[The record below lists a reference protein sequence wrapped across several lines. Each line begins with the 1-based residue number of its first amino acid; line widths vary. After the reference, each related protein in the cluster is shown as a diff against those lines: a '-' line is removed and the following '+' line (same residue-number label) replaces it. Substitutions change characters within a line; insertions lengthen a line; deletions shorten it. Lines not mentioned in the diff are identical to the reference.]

1 VNECLQRLSE
11 TKTRLAVDST
21 FELNIVATELIYCDD
36 PSDQV
41 QSEISPL
48 QNVQIVS
55 TVVPSGQVMW
65 SKEQL
70 INLVLRDLP
79 EDEQYVA
86 WIDSDVA
93 FTDDSWVSNAIL
105 KLSLHPL
112 AFGQLWSTC
121 DMLGPDARVQK
132 GTTVKSF
139 AQQKEEGKSYISCSN
154 RQVNDYWH
162 PGFAWCAT
170 VEALKRTN
178 FLIDKT
184 LGSADRHMAMSF
196 LGRAAETVPDNIHV
210 NYKHHILAWE
220 KSVLEN
226 DIALILIP
234 NHIVHHWHGSLK
246 HRAYMGRWGLLA
258 KHRFD
263 PSRHLLWNQQ
273 KGLYYWDPSC
283 PLELQEEIVEYFQNR
298 REDSYENESDDD
310 GDRDGVGGRYILDS
324 VFGYFQNREKGSAKN
339 KDIGGKNGDGNGSI
353 FDTIAGYFQN
363 SDGECGQ
370 EIALDVHSDN
380 AVILEGSA
388 TAEGCSE
395 GLPTAADLSSLNYY
409 A

>member
-1 VNECLQRLSE
+1 MKSTQKVLERLTVIVVHYNPQKFNKRAQLVNECLSRLSK
-11 TKTRLAVDST
+11 TKTRLAKDST
-21 FELNIVATELIYCDD
+21 FDLNIVAAELIYHDD
-36 PSDQV
+36 SSAKV
-41 QSEISPL
+41 QSEINPL
-48 QNVQIVS
+48 KNVEIVC

-79 EDEQYVA
+79 EDEKYVA

-93 FTDDSWVSNAIL
+93 FTDDSWVSKAIS
-105 KLSLHPL
+105 KLSLYPL

-121 DMLGPDARVQK
+121 DMLGPDGNVQE
-132 GTTVKSF
+132 GMTVKSF
-139 AQQKEEGKSYISCSN
+139 AQQKDEGKSYISCSN

-170 VEALKRTN
+170 MEALKRTN

-196 LGRAAETVPDNIHV
+196 LARAAETVPDNIHR
-210 NYKHHILAWE
+210 NYKNQILEWE
-220 KSVLEN
+220 RSVLEN

-246 HRAYMGRWGLLA
+246 HRAYMGRWNLLA

-263 PSRHLLWNQQ
+263 PSKHLRWNEE
-273 KGLYYWDPSC
+273 KRLYYWHASC
-283 PLELQEEIVEYFQNR
+283 PQELQDDIIDYFQNR
-298 REDSYENESDDD
+298 QEDSSEDE
-310 GDRDGVGGRYILDS
+310 
-324 VFGYFQNREKGSAKN
+324 
-339 KDIGGKNGDGNGSI
+339 DIGGGNGDGIGDGFTD
-353 FDTIAGYFQN
+353 FD
-363 SDGECGQ
+363 DGEGGQ
-370 EIALDVHSDN
+370 EITLDEQFGG
-380 AVILEGSA
+380 AVILNEFATPEGD
-388 TAEGCSE
+388 E
-395 GLPTAADLSSLNYY
+395 GLVTSAGLTSLDYY